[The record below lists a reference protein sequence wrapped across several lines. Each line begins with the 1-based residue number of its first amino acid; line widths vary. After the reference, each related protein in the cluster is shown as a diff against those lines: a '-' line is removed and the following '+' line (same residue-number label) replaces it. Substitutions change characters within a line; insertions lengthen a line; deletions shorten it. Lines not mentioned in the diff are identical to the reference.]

1 MNGLA
6 TVTRGGLLA
15 LLAVLSAAPAQPAEQ
30 KDPAAAAAPAARPGP
45 PSPPPPLTLSARP
58 SAKGGERLY
67 VQYCGMCHGKGGMGT
82 GLLARRTDRPLLEER
97 NDLTVD
103 YVIQAARTA
112 SATCPPSPEAK
123 SATRISSRSRLT
135 SPLQRRGVGDDR
147 P

>member
-58 SAKGGERLY
+58 NAKGGERLY

-103 YVIQAARTA
+103 YVIQAARTGIGNM
-112 SATCPPSPEAK
+112 PPIPRGEVSDADIK
-123 SATRISSRSRLT
+123 QIAAYLT
-135 SPLQRRGVGDDR
+135 TPKARGGR
-147 P
+147 